1 MNKKDFSVRLLS
13 LLLGLALSSFAA
25 SAQQPGWDALR
36 EQAKGQTVY
45 FNAWGGDPA
54 VNGYVDW
61 VSGEVK
67 QHYGITLKMVRIA
80 DAADAVRRIQ
90 SEGSAGR
97 TQNGSV
103 DLLWV
108 NGENFRA
115 LKQAGLL
122 AEGWAERLPNWR
134 YVDLSKPVREDF
146 SVPVDGAES
155 PWGSAQLMFIGDSQR
170 SNFFPKSADELLAFA
185 KANPGK
191 VSYPR
196 PPDFTGT
203 AFLEQMLIVLTD
215 HPQALRSAPDPA
227 TFAKVT
233 APLWRYLDQLHPYLW
248 RNGKSF
254 PPTPARMDRM
264 LADSELLLSVT
275 FNPAHVDNLI
285 ARRQLSKT
293 ARSFGF
299 TQGMLGNVHFVAI
312 PANARASAAAQ
323 VVANF
328 LLSPEAQ
335 IRKAMPAV
343 WGDPTVL
350 DTAKLP
356 APLAAQ
362 LKDLLPASFEPA
374 PFLAEPHAAWVAAIE
389 KAWLQRYGS
398 R

>member
-1 MNKKDFSVRLLS
+1 
-13 LLLGLALSSFAA
+13 
-25 SAQQPGWDALR
+25 
-36 EQAKGQTVY
+36 
-45 FNAWGGDPA
+45 
-54 VNGYVDW
+54 
-61 VSGEVK
+61 
-67 QHYGITLKMVRIA
+67 
-80 DAADAVRRIQ
+80 
-90 SEGSAGR
+90 
-97 TQNGSV
+97 
-103 DLLWV
+103 
-108 NGENFRA
+108 
-115 LKQAGLL
+115 
-122 AEGWAERLPNWR
+122 
-134 YVDLSKPVREDF
+134 
-146 SVPVDGAES
+146 
-155 PWGSAQLMFIGDSQR
+155 
-170 SNFFPKSADELLAFA
+170 
-185 KANPGK
+185 
-191 VSYPR
+191 
-196 PPDFTGT
+196 
-203 AFLEQMLIVLTD
+203 
-215 HPQALRSAPDPA
+215 
-227 TFAKVT
+227 
-233 APLWRYLDQLHPYLW
+233 
-248 RNGKSF
+248 
-254 PPTPARMDRM
+254 M
-264 LADSELLLSVT
+264 LADNELLLSVT

-335 IRKAMPAV
+335 IRKATPAV